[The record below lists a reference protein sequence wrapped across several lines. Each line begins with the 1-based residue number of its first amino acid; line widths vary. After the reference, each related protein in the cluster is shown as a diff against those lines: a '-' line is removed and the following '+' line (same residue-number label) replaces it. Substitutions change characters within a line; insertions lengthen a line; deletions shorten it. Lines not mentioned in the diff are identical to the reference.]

1 MQEIPAGTTG
11 EHHLL
16 VTPEVAIDFI
26 GHDEARVLATPWMI
40 AYMEMT
46 ARNAIQPLLDE
57 NEDSVGTIVNVKH
70 LAASPVGMSVRFSAR
85 VTGVDGRRVYFDVEA
100 WDEVEKIGE
109 GTHERF
115 VVNVPK
121 FISRLALKRAGQ

>member
-40 AYMEMT
+40 AYMELT

-85 VTGVDGRRVYFDVEA
+85 VTGVDGRRVSFDVEA
-100 WDEVEKIGE
+100 WDDVEKIGE